1 MLKDKVPFIVTD
13 DISQLVMPRTAIKNA
28 VTIRLGDNEVIS
40 GLATREIDDDVFG
53 QDDVDSKEDEFM
65 SNDGHDEFLNREEE
79 LMDDEQ
85 DQESLEE
92 EDDTEFVDEE
102 LEQMR
107 EPEMKRGQIG
117 GSLNGN
123 RGKNGHKN
131 AHSRVQDAF
140 GGNGNNNEDQF
151 DEFGNSKNDFVD
163 EELEQMLEPE
173 MKRGQIGGSLNGNRG
188 KNAHSRVQGA
198 LGGNGNNN
206 EDEFDEF
213 ENGQEEFEDE
223 DEFAEKDA
231 ADEMAARYNRP
242 PPSVRARITHKSKGA
257 QKSKNSESNIR
268 SKSYYMEDDLDY
280 NNEDVYDEIDD
291 GSERDGGA
299 LSYQHHNKAPE
310 RKAISRDF
318 EDDLDYQDTF
328 KSRSHGRING
338 EKRKGSKR
346 AKKSTL
352 GDNRRGKMGSMKRD
366 GLPF

>member
-1 MLKDKVPFIVTD
+1 MRMLKDKVPFIVTD

-140 GGNGNNNEDQF
+140 GGNGNNNED
-151 DEFGNSKNDFVD
+151 
-163 EELEQMLEPE
+163 
-173 MKRGQIGGSLNGNRG
+173 
-188 KNAHSRVQGA
+188 
-198 LGGNGNNN
+198 
-206 EDEFDEF
+206 
-213 ENGQEEFEDE
+213 
-223 DEFAEKDA
+223 
-231 ADEMAARYNRP
+231 
-242 PPSVRARITHKSKGA
+242 
-257 QKSKNSESNIR
+257 
-268 SKSYYMEDDLDY
+268 
-280 NNEDVYDEIDD
+280 VYDEIDD